1 MAQGARRT
9 TGQVVAVV
17 VLAVAVA
24 AFLSVAAVRHG
35 FFDLKVYYGALTF
48 WVHDHGEIYD
58 YLKPG
63 TQYGFTYPP
72 FAALVMLPMAY
83 LPWPAAI
90 TVSVAATVVVSAV
103 LVWWLLDPVARRAG
117 WTRWFVLAVALCLAA
132 AFEPMRET
140 INFGQVNML
149 LLFLVAVDL
158 LRLLPAGNRWAGVG
172 IGLATAIKLTPGVF
186 IVYLLVTRRFR
197 AAATAVA
204 ASAAATLLAAALF
217 PDATRE
223 FWTSALWNTDR
234 VGELAFVSNQS
245 LRGVVARLN
254 PEHPSTLAWLA
265 LVLVTLAVWA
275 WRCRAAVAVGD
286 EATGLALTG
295 ALMCL
300 VSPVTWVHHL
310 VWLIPALIL
319 LVDNAV
325 AAPAGGLRRR
335 ALLALAVVCYVLLC
349 SRIVWAWEKDFTG
362 VTGFLG
368 SNTYVWISLALL
380 ALLPIRTWAAP
391 VGGRPGGPSGPTG
404 RDGTTRPAGPPGAAP
419 RPTGSAGEPAGVTQ
433 FVEVDRGSA
442 AGQRH
447 PVAGPLTVG

>member
-17 VLAVAVA
+17 VLAVAVT

-35 FFDLKVYYGALTF
+35 FFDLKVYYGALHF

-83 LPWPAAI
+83 LPWPVAI
-90 TVSVAATVVVSAV
+90 AVSVAATVVVSAV

-117 WTRWFVLAVALCLAA
+117 WTRWFTLAVALCLAA

-140 INFGQVNML
+140 VNFGQVNML

-197 AAATAVA
+197 AAGTAVA
-204 ASAAATLLAAALF
+204 AAAAATLLAAGLF
-217 PDATRE
+217 PDAARE

-254 PEHPSTLAWLA
+254 PEHPSTLAWLT
-265 LVLVTLAVWA
+265 LVLLTLVVWA

-295 ALMCL
+295 AVMCL

-335 ALLALAVVCYVLLC
+335 ALLALAAVGYALLC

-380 ALLPIRTWAAP
+380 VLLPVRAWAAP
-391 VGGRPGGPSGPTG
+391 VGGRGDGPSSPV
-404 RDGTTRPAGPPGAAP
+404 
-419 RPTGSAGEPAGVTQ
+419 GSAGEPAGVAQ
-433 FVEVDRGSA
+433 LVEVDRGSA

-447 PVAGPLTVG
+447 RVAGPSAVG